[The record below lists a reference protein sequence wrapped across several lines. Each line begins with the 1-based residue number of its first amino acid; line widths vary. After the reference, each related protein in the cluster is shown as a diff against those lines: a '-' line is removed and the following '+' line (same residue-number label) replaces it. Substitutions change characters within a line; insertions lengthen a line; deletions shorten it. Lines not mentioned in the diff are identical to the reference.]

1 MWETSAIEIWGT
13 TRDLGFPV
21 SKDKDLVRS
30 ARDAVEDRR
39 INLVISPE
47 ILSFC
52 RRKIEERDQE
62 EEPDLCTRAVQELVN
77 QWSPGCNAGDLAQTE
92 DAFEGHLLSRKL
104 GWCPMKNQWVT
115 RCLGGA
121 EGPLD
126 RQETVGRGKRWEATS
141 TPLQWYDPEPL
152 PSVPGTPQVGRD
164 FYLDEPCTARGFVS
178 VAPTSLAWKDR
189 AGKFDIKLTQGVAT
203 SLHAQYSWTVP
214 SGAWTHR
221 RALFRGDPEELV
233 RLFHRD
239 RVRQERLEKAGHR
252 SPKWEVLRSLQ
263 QVYGARKVRDCTIID
278 APPFFESAG
287 REEREPREK
296 IDGEDEGSPPPR
308 DSEATT
314 TTVFWGDDEG
324 PVVMVWDGMTQE
336 EQVIAQTV
344 ISGEKDWVIWRTKPT
359 QSKPGENAA
368 GDRIYQ
374 EATVFLEEFGTKLEG
389 AMPRGSKSQ
398 KRSENGSGGGFTRR
412 KDWYRLNDIRTAA
425 CGRDMEIWV
434 PKSGSVPVPDRIEA
448 VWEAWRRDS
457 PKDECTVKLE
467 GPEKEWWAGTE
478 LGLLRAY
485 HFPGHVTASDGSVGS
500 DCMGAGFTWMDSSL
514 KRCGSER
521 IGRDEEGT
529 SSGRAE
535 LGGYAAILKRTPDTQ
550 DLVTATDS
558 EVLCRLVR
566 RWIGQGGKASL
577 SNTADA
583 DILEFI
589 IGKLRARIAANAR
602 TFLVKIKAH
611 RGEPLN
617 ERADDLADEGKTLAK
632 AGDSYPWTNR
642 TTRLVYSYY
651 DRATHQWKKGTW
663 SKTIRNAARRGAA
676 ESLMEDRL
684 QKGADKWR
692 TELFKSRH
700 EFWEGEQIEPV
711 CPSEK
716 WETVASGQWMQKSA
730 WNRMVTRTMREQP
743 HTTPVTTTWTA
754 DFLTRECEGRK
765 AMGDW
770 LHDKLIP
777 WKARRRLLQTN
788 SGTFP
793 CESRLQ
799 KWGKHSDG
807 ICGLCKRC
815 REMGLGL
822 LGGKPARGTTG
833 HLQSSACRL
842 QAPAATGAHNQCFQQ
857 VQEDMSKAR
866 STCKDWD
873 FVSKGTEI
881 SVGRFLIEYFTPVTL
896 GEQHQG
902 ALSDEDV
909 AEVWL
914 AAKSEAISKARRTKG
929 GAKGAEAH
937 CPDVKEVEKTF
948 WLSRPD
954 GWVINKKTKRIIM
967 LEFKR
972 ASDTAETYYSDMKS
986 IAERQPTPILEGL
999 NALAG
1004 ERGWVVEVLPL
1015 VAGQRSVREKEWLEA
1030 MKTFGTSAE
1039 DGKRIIYRLGSLL
1052 LSEHEKLFGSYW
1064 RQVFGPPSSLM
1075 HLLGK
1080 GLAVRASNSI

>member
-1 MWETSAIEIWGT
+1 M
-13 TRDLGFPV
+13 
-21 SKDKDLVRS
+21 
-30 ARDAVEDRR
+30 
-39 INLVISPE
+39 
-47 ILSFC
+47 
-52 RRKIEERDQE
+52 
-62 EEPDLCTRAVQELVN
+62 
-77 QWSPGCNAGDLAQTE
+77 
-92 DAFEGHLLSRKL
+92 
-104 GWCPMKNQWVT
+104 
-115 RCLGGA
+115 
-121 EGPLD
+121 
-126 RQETVGRGKRWEATS
+126 
-141 TPLQWYDPEPL
+141 
-152 PSVPGTPQVGRD
+152 
-164 FYLDEPCTARGFVS
+164 
-178 VAPTSLAWKDR
+178 
-189 AGKFDIKLTQGVAT
+189 
-203 SLHAQYSWTVP
+203 
-214 SGAWTHR
+214 
-221 RALFRGDPEELV
+221 
-233 RLFHRD
+233 
-239 RVRQERLEKAGHR
+239 RQERLEKAGHR

-263 QVYGARKVRDCTIID
+263 QVYGARKVRGCTIID

-296 IDGEDEGSPPPR
+296 IDGEGEGSPPPR
-308 DSEATT
+308 GSEATT

-485 HFPGHVTASDGSVGS
+485 HFPGHVTSSDGSVGS

-692 TELFKSRH
+692 TELFKPRH

-754 DFLTRECEGRK
+754 DFLTREGEGRK

-914 AAKSEAISKARRTKG
+914 AAKSEAISKVRRTKG
-929 GAKGAEAH
+929 GAKGVEAH

-986 IAERQPTPILEGL
+986 IAERQHTPILEGL

-1015 VAGQRSVREKEWLEA
+1015 VAGQRSVREKEWLES
-1030 MKTFGTSAE
+1030 MKTFGISAE

-1080 GLAVRASNSI
+1080 GLSVRASNSL

>member
-1 MWETSAIEIWGT
+1 M
-13 TRDLGFPV
+13 
-21 SKDKDLVRS
+21 
-30 ARDAVEDRR
+30 
-39 INLVISPE
+39 
-47 ILSFC
+47 
-52 RRKIEERDQE
+52 
-62 EEPDLCTRAVQELVN
+62 
-77 QWSPGCNAGDLAQTE
+77 
-92 DAFEGHLLSRKL
+92 
-104 GWCPMKNQWVT
+104 
-115 RCLGGA
+115 
-121 EGPLD
+121 
-126 RQETVGRGKRWEATS
+126 
-141 TPLQWYDPEPL
+141 
-152 PSVPGTPQVGRD
+152 
-164 FYLDEPCTARGFVS
+164 
-178 VAPTSLAWKDR
+178 
-189 AGKFDIKLTQGVAT
+189 
-203 SLHAQYSWTVP
+203 
-214 SGAWTHR
+214 
-221 RALFRGDPEELV
+221 
-233 RLFHRD
+233 
-239 RVRQERLEKAGHR
+239 
-252 SPKWEVLRSLQ
+252 Q
-263 QVYGARKVRDCTIID
+263 QVYGARKVRGCTIID

-296 IDGEDEGSPPPR
+296 IDGEDEGSPLPR

-434 PKSGSVPVPDRIEA
+434 PKSGSAPVPDRIEA

-535 LGGYAAILKRTPDTQ
+535 LGGYTAILKRTPDTQ

-632 AGDSYPWTNR
+632 AGDSYQWTNR

-651 DRATHQWKKGTW
+651 DRATHQWTKDTW

-692 TELFKSRH
+692 TELFKPRH

-716 WETVASGQWMQKSA
+716 WETVASGQWMQKAA

-754 DFLTRECEGRK
+754 DFLTREGEDRK

-857 VQEDMSKAR
+857 VQEDMNKAR

-914 AAKSEAISKARRTKG
+914 AAKSEAISKVRRTKG

-986 IAERQPTPILEGL
+986 IAERQHTPILEGL

-1015 VAGQRSVREKEWLEA
+1015 VAGQRSVREKEWLES
-1030 MKTFGTSAE
+1030 MKTFGIGTE

-1080 GLAVRASNSI
+1080 GLAVRASNSL

>member
-1 MWETSAIEIWGT
+1 
-13 TRDLGFPV
+13 
-21 SKDKDLVRS
+21 
-30 ARDAVEDRR
+30 
-39 INLVISPE
+39 
-47 ILSFC
+47 
-52 RRKIEERDQE
+52 
-62 EEPDLCTRAVQELVN
+62 
-77 QWSPGCNAGDLAQTE
+77 
-92 DAFEGHLLSRKL
+92 
-104 GWCPMKNQWVT
+104 
-115 RCLGGA
+115 
-121 EGPLD
+121 
-126 RQETVGRGKRWEATS
+126 
-141 TPLQWYDPEPL
+141 
-152 PSVPGTPQVGRD
+152 
-164 FYLDEPCTARGFVS
+164 
-178 VAPTSLAWKDR
+178 
-189 AGKFDIKLTQGVAT
+189 
-203 SLHAQYSWTVP
+203 
-214 SGAWTHR
+214 
-221 RALFRGDPEELV
+221 
-233 RLFHRD
+233 
-239 RVRQERLEKAGHR
+239 
-252 SPKWEVLRSLQ
+252 LQ
-263 QVYGARKVRDCTIID
+263 QVYGARKVRGCTIID

-692 TELFKSRH
+692 TELFKPRH

-754 DFLTRECEGRK
+754 DFLTREGEGRK

-833 HLQSSACRL
+833 HLQSSVCRL

-914 AAKSEAISKARRTKG
+914 AAKSEAISKVRRTKG

-986 IAERQPTPILEGL
+986 IAERQHTPILEGL

-1015 VAGQRSVREKEWLEA
+1015 VAGQRSVREKEWLES
-1030 MKTFGTSAE
+1030 MKTFGIGTE

-1080 GLAVRASNSI
+1080 GLAVRASNSL

>member
-1 MWETSAIEIWGT
+1 ME
-13 TRDLGFPV
+13 
-21 SKDKDLVRS
+21 
-30 ARDAVEDRR
+30 RR
-39 INLVISPE
+39 TGL
-47 ILSFC
+47 
-52 RRKIEERDQE
+52 
-62 EEPDLCTRAVQELVN
+62 
-77 QWSPGCNAGDLAQTE
+77 
-92 DAFEGHLLSRKL
+92 
-104 GWCPMKNQWVT
+104 
-115 RCLGGA
+115 
-121 EGPLD
+121 
-126 RQETVGRGKRWEATS
+126 
-141 TPLQWYDPEPL
+141 
-152 PSVPGTPQVGRD
+152 
-164 FYLDEPCTARGFVS
+164 
-178 VAPTSLAWKDR
+178 
-189 AGKFDIKLTQGVAT
+189 
-203 SLHAQYSWTVP
+203 
-214 SGAWTHR
+214 
-221 RALFRGDPEELV
+221 
-233 RLFHRD
+233 
-239 RVRQERLEKAGHR
+239 
-252 SPKWEVLRSLQ
+252 
-263 QVYGARKVRDCTIID
+263 
-278 APPFFESAG
+278 
-287 REEREPREK
+287 
-296 IDGEDEGSPPPR
+296 
-308 DSEATT
+308 
-314 TTVFWGDDEG
+314 
-324 PVVMVWDGMTQE
+324 
-336 EQVIAQTV
+336 
-344 ISGEKDWVIWRTKPT
+344 SGEQNRLKVNR
-359 QSKPGENAA
+359 
-368 GDRIYQ
+368 
-374 EATVFLEEFGTKLEG
+374 VKLEG

-425 CGRDMEIWV
+425 CGRDMEIWI

-692 TELFKSRH
+692 TELFKPRH
-700 EFWEGEQIEPV
+700 ECWEGEQIEPV

-754 DFLTRECEGRK
+754 DFLTREGEGRK

-833 HLQSSACRL
+833 HLQSSVCRL

-914 AAKSEAISKARRTKG
+914 AAKSEAISKVRRTKG

-986 IAERQPTPILEGL
+986 RAERQHTPILEGL

-1015 VAGQRSVREKEWLEA
+1015 VAGQRSVREKEWLES
-1030 MKTFGTSAE
+1030 MKTFGISAE

-1080 GLAVRASNSI
+1080 GLAVRASNSL

>member
-1 MWETSAIEIWGT
+1 M
-13 TRDLGFPV
+13 
-21 SKDKDLVRS
+21 
-30 ARDAVEDRR
+30 
-39 INLVISPE
+39 
-47 ILSFC
+47 
-52 RRKIEERDQE
+52 
-62 EEPDLCTRAVQELVN
+62 
-77 QWSPGCNAGDLAQTE
+77 
-92 DAFEGHLLSRKL
+92 
-104 GWCPMKNQWVT
+104 
-115 RCLGGA
+115 
-121 EGPLD
+121 
-126 RQETVGRGKRWEATS
+126 
-141 TPLQWYDPEPL
+141 
-152 PSVPGTPQVGRD
+152 
-164 FYLDEPCTARGFVS
+164 
-178 VAPTSLAWKDR
+178 
-189 AGKFDIKLTQGVAT
+189 
-203 SLHAQYSWTVP
+203 
-214 SGAWTHR
+214 
-221 RALFRGDPEELV
+221 
-233 RLFHRD
+233 
-239 RVRQERLEKAGHR
+239 
-252 SPKWEVLRSLQ
+252 
-263 QVYGARKVRDCTIID
+263 
-278 APPFFESAG
+278 
-287 REEREPREK
+287 
-296 IDGEDEGSPPPR
+296 
-308 DSEATT
+308 
-314 TTVFWGDDEG
+314 
-324 PVVMVWDGMTQE
+324 
-336 EQVIAQTV
+336 
-344 ISGEKDWVIWRTKPT
+344 
-359 QSKPGENAA
+359 
-368 GDRIYQ
+368 
-374 EATVFLEEFGTKLEG
+374 
-389 AMPRGSKSQ
+389 
-398 KRSENGSGGGFTRR
+398 
-412 KDWYRLNDIRTAA
+412 
-425 CGRDMEIWV
+425 
-434 PKSGSVPVPDRIEA
+434 
-448 VWEAWRRDS
+448 
-457 PKDECTVKLE
+457 
-467 GPEKEWWAGTE
+467 
-478 LGLLRAY
+478 
-485 HFPGHVTASDGSVGS
+485 
-500 DCMGAGFTWMDSSL
+500 
-514 KRCGSER
+514 
-521 IGRDEEGT
+521 
-529 SSGRAE
+529 
-535 LGGYAAILKRTPDTQ
+535 ILKRTPDTQ
-550 DLVTATDS
+550 DLVTSTDS

-566 RWIGQGGKASL
+566 RWVGQGGKASL

-692 TELFKSRH
+692 TELFKPRH

-754 DFLTRECEGRK
+754 DFLTREGEGRK

-914 AAKSEAISKARRTKG
+914 AAKSEAISKVRRTKG

-967 LEFKR
+967 LEFTR

-986 IAERQPTPILEGL
+986 IAERQHTPILEGL

-1015 VAGQRSVREKEWLEA
+1015 VAGQRSVREKEWLES
-1030 MKTFGTSAE
+1030 MKTFGIGTE

-1080 GLAVRASNSI
+1080 GLAVRASNSL